1 MFTIDNLDNLDE
13 NAVLMFYF
21 LGLEAIVY
29 IAILLSNIIL
39 MAYRTCFRAKIK
51 IEQVTEDMKLPD
63 VDTIAASS

>member
-1 MFTIDNLDNLDE
+1 MFTIDDFDNLDK

-21 LGLEAIVY
+21 LGLEGIVY

-51 IEQVTEDMKLPD
+51 IE
-63 VDTIAASS
+63 